1 MCPIKGSAP
10 AILSVAGGHVA
21 LAIVPFPP
29 DFLPLQDS
37 LRILA
42 QTGSGIGTEG
52 WAGIFAPRKHHQK
65 KSPDLPRFSGKRP
78 SGPGKDCELSDL
90 SRYGDPVLRHERCMR
105 KITHSGSRYLRYSV
119 FNPDKTERRP
129 AIERLRASHRALRGD
144 VDLVSLPEFDQ
155 ASFIATRLHRPWLLV
170 PAVVS
175 SDLSVSGVAS
185 AAVAANA
192 GQQSLPNM
200 GRKRWRSA

>member
-1 MCPIKGSAP
+1 MRSFLFRTFSHSRTRFASLHKP
-10 AILSVAGGHVA
+10 AA
-21 LAIVPFPP
+21 
-29 DFLPLQDS
+29 
-37 LRILA
+37 
-42 QTGSGIGTEG
+42 GSGRKDGP
-52 WAGIFAPRKHHQK
+52 ASSHRRKHHQK
-65 KSPDLPRFSGKRP
+65 KSPDLPRFSGKHP

-105 KITHSGSRYLRYSV
+105 KITHSGSQYLRYSV
-119 FNPDKTERRP
+119 FDPDKTERRP

-144 VDLVSLPEFDQ
+144 VDLVSLPERLDQ

-175 SDLSVSGVAS
+175 SDSSVSGVAS